1 MTHTPAITSPR
12 GVRIEIT
19 TPEVAAA
26 LLADEIA
33 ALAAACSR
41 EGRRGVLG
49 LAAGRSPRA
58 LYAELVRRHR
68 EDGLS
73 LASLAVTSLD
83 EYLGLEPGGPG
94 TFEAALRDELIARI
108 DLAPEAV
115 HLTRVER
122 GEAPD
127 AAAARHEAVL
137 RALGG
142 VDIQLLGLGANG
154 HVAFNEPGAGR
165 DSRTR
170 VVTLTEATRAA
181 NISEMPAGT
190 PVPTRALTMGI
201 GTIFDARRLR
211 VVAFG
216 AAKAEALARLVHG
229 PAEAAWPCTWL
240 RDHEDINVY
249 ADLAAA
255 GRCRP

>member
-1 MTHTPAITSPR
+1 MSHTPSLRHQRGARVEITSP
-12 GVRIEIT
+12 E
-19 TPEVAAA
+19 AAA
-26 LLADEIA
+26 LALADEIA
-33 ALAAACSR
+33 ALATACAR

-68 EDGLS
+68 DDGLS

-94 TFEAALRDELIARI
+94 TFEAALRDELIARV

-115 HLTRVER
+115 HLTRMER

-127 AAAARHEAVL
+127 AAATRHEAVL

-142 VDIQLLGLGANG
+142 VDIQLLGLGSNG
-154 HVAFNEPGAGR
+154 HVAFNEPGSGR
-165 DSRTR
+165 ESRTR

-181 NISEMPAGT
+181 NISEMPDGV

-229 PAEAAWPCTWL
+229 PAEPAWPCTWL
-240 RDHEDINVY
+240 GVHPDLAVY
-249 ADLAAA
+249 ADAAA
-255 GRCRP
+255 AERCRL